1 MTGCDRRRHPANGT
15 PDALRSVD
23 CTGCAAHTIAYLSQG
38 LRALPANLI
47 RTRGNF
53 SSPAFACTLDVMG
66 ADRVMFSVDYP
77 MDSNK
82 DGADFIASYPMDD
95 SERRKVSCENAI
107 ALFGERLPAH
117 LGA

>member
-1 MTGCDRRRHPANGT
+1 LTGCDRRRHPANGT

-53 SSPAFACTLDVMG
+53 DVLSARG
-66 ADRVMFSVDYP
+66 LRQLAGFDTD
-77 MDSNK
+77 
-82 DGADFIASYPMDD
+82 
-95 SERRKVSCENAI
+95 
-107 ALFGERLPAH
+107 RLPADPRH
-117 LGA
+117 AAARHRP